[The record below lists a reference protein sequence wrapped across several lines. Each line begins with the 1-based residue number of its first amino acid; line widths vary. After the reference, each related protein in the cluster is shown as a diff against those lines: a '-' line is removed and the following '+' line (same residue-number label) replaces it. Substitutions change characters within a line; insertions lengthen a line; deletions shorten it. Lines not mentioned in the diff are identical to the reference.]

1 MAPPGA
7 GFKAFYSMQRRHHA
21 ITLQQATLDAP
32 VLSRL
37 AGLAR
42 QSGECLRLAE
52 ALIPPLLRASVRA
65 GPIDGPA
72 WCLLVDNNAAAAKL
86 RQLLPALAAHLRS
99 HGQPVETIRLKVSG
113 NRY

>member
-1 MAPPGA
+1 
-7 GFKAFYSMQRRHHA
+7 MQRRHHA

-42 QSGECLRLAE
+42 ESGDWLRLAE
-52 ALIPPLLRASVRA
+52 SLIPPLLRASVRP
-65 GPIDGPA
+65 GPIDGPV

-86 RQLLPALAAHLRS
+86 RQLLPALQAHLRS
-99 HGQPVETIRLKVSG
+99 KGKTVETIRLKVHNSK
-113 NRY
+113 Y